1 MLYCQLPSMGDNLGA
16 AGALGRRPAVSHLL
30 QLRPEGLRATRQ
42 QFVSM
47 WSWTRP
53 CTHMTHRA
61 YALLSTALE
70 GRQSGRSRSPRASS
84 CCEPS
89 VAAAALRHADYREPS
104 KGYNLGAA
112 GALGRHP
119 AVSHLWQPQPSGMR
133 TTGQQFVRMAAAL
146 TGFGLPC
153 VLLPARRGSPPKGI
167 GCREPS

>member
-70 GRQSGRSRSPRASS
+70 GRQSGRSRRPRASS

-89 VAAAALRHADYREPS
+89 VAAAALRHADYRSCPAS
-104 KGYNLGAA
+104 RP
-112 GALGRHP
+112 ALHFIGLHAQDRTSGDVHILLSREGVFLRHGRTRPGGHGRP
-119 AVSHLWQPQPSGMR
+119 RSAVP
-133 TTGQQFVRMAAAL
+133 
-146 TGFGLPC
+146 
-153 VLLPARRGSPPKGI
+153 
-167 GCREPS
+167 